1 MKKILLTIAICGM
14 FSAPVLAQ
22 DDGEFGGEG
31 SESAPS
37 TERPKTKE
45 ELRAELLKLMKKA
58 SEEMGELE
66 RELAK
71 ASRDAPKADV
81 VHERMKKLREAM
93 EAGKLEDMPEG
104 LRKYIEDNPEAA
116 AELLDKS
123 AEELKELAKN
133 EEELLK
139 TLQENPEA
147 LKKMAES
154 EETMEK
160 IIESQHAAEKK
171 LAETL
176 KRQEESAEKARQ
188 NVDDSLEVA
197 HTLKKMQQGSGKGEG
212 KPSDNESHT
221 KDRGKKQ
228 GDQSKK
234 GGNQPKEG
242 AQDGYDPNSD
252 EIPPD
257 MTAEEWERLKAS
269 GFQAK
274 GKTKE
279 HEDGS
284 SNEDNRKEPSKYKG
298 FLEKWRRETLK
309 KAEAMKDKAGKP
321 KKDGE

>member
-1 MKKILLTIAICGM
+1 MKKIILTLAICGM
-14 FSAPVLAQ
+14 FSVSAFAQ
-22 DDGEFGGEG
+22 DDGEFGGDD

-81 VHERMKKLREAM
+81 VAERIRKLREAM
-93 EAGKLEDMPEG
+93 EAGKLENMPEG
-104 LRKYIEDNPEAA
+104 LRKYIEDNPDAA

-160 IIESQHAAEKK
+160 ISESLHAAEKK
-171 LAETL
+171 LSETL

-197 HTLKKMQQGSGKGEG
+197 HTLRKMQQGGQGEG

-221 KDRGKKQ
+221 KDRGKEQ
-228 GDQSKK
+228 GEQSKK
-234 GGNQPKEG
+234 GGKEPKQG
-242 AQDGYDPNSD
+242 AEESYDPNSD

-257 MTAEEWERLKAS
+257 MTPAEWERLKAS

-284 SNEDNRKEPSKYKG
+284 SNDSNRKEPSKYKG

-309 KAEAMKDKAGKP
+309 KAEAMKDKASKP

>member
-1 MKKILLTIAICGM
+1 MKKILLAIAICGM
-14 FSAPVLAQ
+14 FSAPALAQ
-22 DDGEFGGEG
+22 GEIGGEG
-31 SESAPS
+31 GETAPS

-45 ELRAELLKLMKKA
+45 ELREELLELMKKA
-58 SEEMGELE
+58 SDEMGELE

-81 VHERMKKLREAM
+81 VAERIRKLREAM
-93 EAGKLEDMPEG
+93 EAGKLEDLPEG
-104 LRKYIEDNPEAA
+104 LRKYIEDNPEAV
-116 AELLDKS
+116 AELLGKS
-123 AEELKELAKN
+123 AEEMKELAKN

-160 IIESQHAAEKK
+160 IIESQHEAEKK
-171 LAETL
+171 LSETL

-197 HTLKKMQQGSGKGEG
+197 HTLKKMQQGSGQGEG

-234 GGNQPKEG
+234 GGKPNKG
-242 AQDGYDPNSD
+242 AEDGYDPSKD

-284 SNEDNRKEPSKYKG
+284 SNADNRKEPSKYKG

-309 KAEAMKDKAGKP
+309 KAEAMKDKTGKP
-321 KKDGE
+321 KKDSE